1 MSVVDPGGDHAPTLK
16 RNLSLWD
23 GIIFVVSLVIGSG
36 IFLKPQAVLANSGS
50 PGASILVWVIGGLI
64 TICCGLTIAE
74 VASHIPRLGG
84 LFTYLTE
91 LYGRVVGFLYGWV
104 EAVIASPGACGAMAI
119 AVATFASFFMP
130 MSGSQQKVFAV
141 LLIVTIVVVNAIAT
155 RAGVWLQNIA
165 TVLKLIPIAAIIL
178 WGLIRGDLGQ
188 MNFEN
193 VGGAEHSFGVA
204 MLGVLWAYDG
214 WINACTLGDEIDQPE
229 RNLPLAIIT
238 GITFVIIVSVLFNLA
253 VFASVPLAQVAT
265 SPAVGN
271 DVALALFGSWGGAFI
286 TAGMMISVFGALNS
300 QMMSG
305 ARISL
310 AVGQRRELPGGKILG
325 AIHPRLKTP
334 LNSLVFEG
342 LISIAFVLVGTFNVL
357 TDLVIFVIWIFFTLG
372 VFGVFI
378 LRRRVEYNPQLYH
391 VPLFPLV
398 PILGLIGGAYL
409 MVATILD
416 SLTGALTGIGLTVLG
431 LPFYYWAQRDHHHSP
446 SARPGGGESR
456 SAG

>member
-1 MSVVDPGGDHAPTLK
+1 MSVVDPGVDHAPKLK

-50 PGASILVWVIGGLI
+50 PGASLLVWVVGGLI

-91 LYGRVVGFLYGWV
+91 LYGKVVGFLYGWV
-104 EAVIASPGACGAMAI
+104 EAVISSPGACGAMAI
-119 AVATFASFFMP
+119 AVATFASFFVP
-130 MSGSQQKVFAV
+130 MNGTQQKIFAV
-141 LLIVTIVVVNAIAT
+141 LLIVAIVAVNAIAT
-155 RAGVWLQNIA
+155 KAGVWLQNIA
-165 TVLKLIPIAAIIL
+165 TVLKLIPIVAIIV
-178 WGLIRGDLGQ
+178 WGLIRGNLGQ
-188 MNFEN
+188 MNFDN
-193 VGGAEHSFGVA
+193 VGGAEASFGVA

-214 WINACTLGDEIDQPE
+214 WVNACTLGDEIEKPE
-229 RNLPLAIIT
+229 RNLPRAIII
-238 GITFVIIVSVLFNLA
+238 GITFVIAVSVLFNLA
-253 VFASVPLAQVAT
+253 VFAAVPLTQVAT
-265 SPAVGN
+265 STAVGT
-271 DVALALFGSWGGAFI
+271 DVARALFGNWGGAFI

-310 AVGQRRELPGGKILG
+310 AVGQRRELPGGKVLG
-325 AIHPRLKTP
+325 AIHPKLKTP

-342 LISIAFVLVGTFNVL
+342 LISIAFVLVGTFNFL
-357 TDLVIFVIWIFFTLG
+357 SDLVIFVVWIFFTLG

-378 LRRRVEYNPQLYH
+378 LRRRVPHNPQLYH
-391 VPLFPLV
+391 VPLFPVV

-409 MVATILD
+409 MVATILE
-416 SLTGALTGIGLTVLG
+416 SFTGAMIGIGLTVLG
-431 LPFYYWAQRDHHHSP
+431 LPFYYWAQHNHRKEQALTSDVKT
-446 SARPGGGESR
+446 
-456 SAG
+456 

>member
-1 MSVVDPGGDHAPTLK
+1 
-16 RNLSLWD
+16 
-23 GIIFVVSLVIGSG
+23 
-36 IFLKPQAVLANSGS
+36 
-50 PGASILVWVIGGLI
+50 
-64 TICCGLTIAE
+64 
-74 VASHIPRLGG
+74 
-84 LFTYLTE
+84 
-91 LYGRVVGFLYGWV
+91 
-104 EAVIASPGACGAMAI
+104 
-119 AVATFASFFMP
+119 
-130 MSGSQQKVFAV
+130 V

-334 LNSLVFEG
+334 INSLVFEG

-431 LPFYYWAQRDHHHSP
+431 LPFYYWP
-446 SARPGGGESR
+446 SVITITRQVPGLAGER
-456 SAG
+456 VGAPDDVGSANPRWL